1 MDSTQITLAIIAAI
15 STITVAALSRDRK
28 DAKKPP
34 ITHDDRIEA
43 GGGDLAYVLTIA
55 KRAEDRAAAAEARAA
70 AAEQTATEA
79 KAEAAEAR
87 QSESH
92 LKAIIHSILDWYQ
105 ILVHDWDELRA
116 QTTPPALPDEARLD

>member
-15 STITVAALSRDRK
+15 SAIIVAALGRDRK
-28 DAKKPP
+28 DAKKAP

-55 KRAEDRAAAAEARAA
+55 KRAEDRAAAAEKTAA
-70 AAEQTATEA
+70 EA

-92 LKAIIHSILDWYQ
+92 LKTIIHSILDWYQ